1 MPDNENVLLG
11 EKLKDFFSRQG
22 LTQQAIAD
30 RLGVSQS
37 AVSALL
43 NGKPFGKKNATK
55 WGDEFGIQPSWLLTG
70 EGEMLKTDTPK
81 PISLVENREGVISIP
96 SDVWEVIKNQSASL
110 KAKDDQIN
118 TLISQSKSE
127 REETVQAL
135 KNTIS
140 TLEKEL
146 AKRGKMRVPIPCC
159 YTGGHRMKLPSF
171 EYEAAGIGSIRK
183 AAANKYNNN
192 LLHLTLLNVN
202 ISQLTLNCYVV
213 YFMDNPIFCCR

>member
-1 MPDNENVLLG
+1 MIPGSRIKEIRDVMCSGNN
-11 EKLKDFFSRQG
+11 KLFAKIMDVKANTTSNWVSR
-22 LTQQAIAD
+22 
-30 RLGVSQS
+30 GVSLEI
-37 AVSALL
+37 ANTIL
-43 NGKPFGKKNATK
+43 GKFSNVNST
-55 WGDEFGIQPSWLLTG
+55 WLLTG

-81 PISLVENREGVISIP
+81 PISLVENKEGVISIP

-146 AKRGKMRVPIPCC
+146 AKKGEDAG
-159 YTGGHRMKLPSF
+159 YPSHV
-171 EYEAAGIGSIRK
+171 AIR
-183 AAANKYNNN
+183 AD
-192 LLHLTLLNVN
+192 TE
-202 ISQLTLNCYVV
+202 
-213 YFMDNPIFCCR
+213 

>member
-1 MPDNENVLLG
+1 MPDNKNVLLG

-81 PISLVENREGVISIP
+81 PISLVENKEGVISIP

-146 AKRGKMRVPIPCC
+146 AKKGEDA
-159 YTGGHRMKLPSF
+159 GHPSH
-171 EYEAAGIGSIRK
+171 AAIL
-183 AAANKYNNN
+183 AD
-192 LLHLTLLNVN
+192 TE
-202 ISQLTLNCYVV
+202 
-213 YFMDNPIFCCR
+213 

>member
-43 NGKPFGKKNATK
+43 NGKPFGRKNATK

-81 PISLVENREGVISIP
+81 PISLVENKEGVISIP

-140 TLEKEL
+140 ILEKEL
-146 AKRGKMRVPIPCC
+146 AKKGEDAG
-159 YTGGHRMKLPSF
+159 YPSHV
-171 EYEAAGIGSIRK
+171 AIR
-183 AAANKYNNN
+183 AD
-192 LLHLTLLNVN
+192 TE
-202 ISQLTLNCYVV
+202 
-213 YFMDNPIFCCR
+213 